1 MGLFDFWRPKY
12 TATSNQSFED
22 AIHTAVHQNGPKIG
36 HQARL
41 KVVRLEADIHEGW
54 HITTYVATIQKTGGG
69 G

>member
-1 MGLFDFWRPKY
+1 MGLFDFWKPKFS
-12 TATSNQSFED
+12 ATSDQSFEH
-22 AIHTAVHQNGPKIG
+22 AISQAVEEHGPQIG

-54 HITTYVATIQKTGGG
+54 HITTYRATIQKTGGG